1 MNFNVTFFSDEM
13 CLVDVDL
20 TNVTINDDDSDN
32 DNPETTIHI
41 RLVVWCIRYIQA
53 RHVKK
58 RKASNYCLLH
68 DIQQDGGFGACQ
80 KIKKETDPFLID
92 EK

>member
-41 RLVVWCIRYIQA
+41 RLHGLV
-53 RHVKK
+53 H
-58 RKASNYCLLH
+58 
-68 DIQQDGGFGACQ
+68 
-80 KIKKETDPFLID
+80 
-92 EK
+92 